1 MTYIKYLLDAGKEH
15 VFLILRRV
23 SSVRKKARILCEP
36 INIYFTVHIYIYIHI
51 HTYIHTIRASLS
63 STVRLFYFQCRNA
76 VLPYLTS
83 PLSGALIR
91 HSHVYKFGEGVGGEV
106 K

>member
-36 INIYFTVHIYIYIHI
+36 INIYFTVHIYIYTYTYI
-51 HTYIHTIRASLS
+51 HTYIRYELLS
-63 STVRLFYFQCRNA
+63 RQPFVSSIFSARILYFR
-76 VLPYLTS
+76 T
-83 PLSGALIR
+83 
-91 HSHVYKFGEGVGGEV
+91 
-106 K
+106 

>member
-36 INIYFTVHIYIYIHI
+36 INIYFTVHIYIYTYI
-51 HTYIHTIRASLS
+51 HTYIRYELLS
-63 STVRLFYFQCRNA
+63 RQPFVSSIFSAVMLYFR
-76 VLPYLTS
+76 T
-83 PLSGALIR
+83 
-91 HSHVYKFGEGVGGEV
+91 
-106 K
+106 